1 MDEPVNARPRP
12 PLCRNIAP
20 QGDIGGNPVGLISL
34 QWQIS
39 RRALEK
45 ISRVRPSDQ
54 KFGVFPETDGNSGD
68 SETRDA
74 ELLDLIM

>member
-1 MDEPVNARPRP
+1 MVGPRK
-12 PLCRNIAP
+12 NIKS
-20 QGDIGGNPVGLISL
+20 QT
-34 QWQIS
+34 Q
-39 RRALEK
+39 R
-45 ISRVRPSDQ
+45 DQ